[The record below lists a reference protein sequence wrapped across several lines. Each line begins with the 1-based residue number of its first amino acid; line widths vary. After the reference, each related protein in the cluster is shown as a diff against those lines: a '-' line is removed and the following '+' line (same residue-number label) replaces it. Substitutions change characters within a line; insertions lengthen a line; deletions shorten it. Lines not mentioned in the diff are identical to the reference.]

1 MEERLFSWITEMRE
15 RNLRVTIQSAC
26 IQAKVFYKEINPD
39 SSDEFQGSK
48 GWFTRFSNRYNLT
61 IRKKTTQTQRLPS
74 DYIPKVQRFLLY
86 AKDKLENNQYSQ
98 IIAYDETAVWY
109 DSVGNTTIE
118 KIGKED
124 VALAS
129 TGHDKQNITVG
140 LAYCSDGTKLKP
152 MVVFKGKGCT
162 QEDKILKSRKDI
174 NVVYSDNG
182 WFNADLINDWVNKTL
197 KSTLFGERLLVREA
211 CCQVKGVNIEDI
223 SCLKQGR
230 PCNDGLVSLK
240 PL

>member
-1 MEERLFSWITEMRE
+1 M
-15 RNLRVTIQSAC
+15 
-26 IQAKVFYKEINPD
+26 
-39 SSDEFQGSK
+39 
-48 GWFTRFSNRYNLT
+48 
-61 IRKKTTQTQRLPS
+61 
-74 DYIPKVQRFLLY
+74 Y

-152 MVVFKGKGCT
+152 MVVFKGKGYT
-162 QEDKILKSRKDI
+162 
-174 NVVYSDNG
+174 
-182 WFNADLINDWVNKTL
+182 
-197 KSTLFGERLLVREA
+197 
-211 CCQVKGVNIEDI
+211 
-223 SCLKQGR
+223 
-230 PCNDGLVSLK
+230 
-240 PL
+240 